1 MLNNR
6 ADSSAYNN
14 LFPEFWLRE
23 VEEGLPFRNVARIHL
38 ATLLKHELF
47 YMYFLGSWPQVEK
60 LHFVEPLRCR
70 QTYFDKNVSRCIFT
84 FSKVKESPPNDKIN
98 KDILPKKYNM
108 NIIWI
113 LNIIWIISWHSIE
126 NCCLSRLLYGSF
138 IMLGFWKYVK
148 NFPIS
153 VHSHIVHSDCLILLK
168 KDFPVVLCFD
178 MILPTLTSIPNF
190 IS

>member
-1 MLNNR
+1 MCFLKGQFFNLGLKVTQI
-6 ADSSAYNN
+6 AAY
-14 LFPEFWLRE
+14 LTTCYSYKLRLKFIAKC
-23 VEEGLPFRNVARIHL
+23 VKFFVTNALI
-38 ATLLKHELF
+38 LLQQKTDITKCDN
-47 YMYFLGSWPQVEK
+47 YYIMCWCNWQ
-60 LHFVEPLRCR
+60 
-70 QTYFDKNVSRCIFT
+70 
-84 FSKVKESPPNDKIN
+84 KIN
-98 KDILPKKYNM
+98 QNYLWFKNC
-108 NIIWI
+108 WI